1 MSIETNKAIVRRYIE
16 QVLNNQRL
24 DLIDEFLVES
34 VELHGVG
41 PSIIGRTALVEFYT
55 MFFAAFPDWH
65 TTIDDIVA
73 EGDRVVA
80 RITSNG
86 TNKGEMQGIPA
97 TGKPYTQ
104 NAIVIYRLTNGKIV
118 EGRLQTDMMSMMQ
131 QLGLM
136 PALQAA

>member
-1 MSIETNKAIVRRYIE
+1 MSTETNKAIVRRYID
-16 QVLNNQRL
+16 QVLSNQRY

-41 PSIIGRTALVEFYT
+41 PSIIGRTAVVEFYT
-55 MFFAAFPDWH
+55 MFATAFPDWH
-65 TTIDDIVA
+65 TTIDDMIA
-73 EGDRVVA
+73 EGDKVVV

-86 TNKGEMQGIPA
+86 THLGDYQAISA

-118 EGRLQTDMMSMMQ
+118 EGQLQTDNLSMMQ
-131 QLGLM
+131 QLGILST
-136 PALQAA
+136 PQAA

>member
-1 MSIETNKAIVRRYIE
+1 MSAETNKAIVRRFIE
-16 QVLNNQRL
+16 QVLNSQRH

-41 PSIIGRTALVEFYT
+41 TPIIGRTAVSEWYA
-55 MFFAAFPDWH
+55 MFASAFPDWH
-65 TTIDDIVA
+65 VTIDDIVA
-73 EGDRVVA
+73 EGDKVVV

-86 TNKGEMQGIPA
+86 THQGEMQGIPA

-104 NAIVIYRLTNGKIV
+104 HAIVIYRLTNGKIV
-118 EGRLQTDMMSMMQ
+118 EGRLQTDMLSMMQ

-136 PALQAA
+136 PAAQAA